1 MNIEKTDEIGL
12 RRKLFRLFD
21 KAKSIPQILKLVPR
35 SRSWIYKW
43 QKRFELFGLAAAQG
57 AKKTPH
63 HSPHAYP
70 SAVVR
75 TILSLR
81 QRLQKERV
89 GLVGA
94 KAIRRELKRRRLVT
108 HLPSLSTINRLRGSP
123 WLDWNGHFGNSREVL
138 SLGQDRWRGGLS
150 FA

>member
-21 KAKSIPQILKLVPR
+21 KAKSIPQILKLIPR

-43 QKRFELFGLAAAQG
+43 QKRFEVFGLAAAKG
-57 AKKTPH
+57 AKTTPR

-70 SAVVR
+70 AAVVH
-75 TILSLR
+75 TILNLR
-81 QRLQKERV
+81 KRLQKATV

-108 HLPSLSTINRLRGSP
+108 PVPSLSTIHRLRGSP
-123 WLDWNGHFGNSREVL
+123 SLDWHGHF
-138 SLGQDRWRGGLS
+138 
-150 FA
+150 